1 MMVWRIQYLSDQNVV
16 LVKTQGDIPYEEL
29 PKQFSDAVRLAQKN
43 NTNCY
48 LFDDTELHINVSTL
62 DIYDIPKMIL
72 ATEIS
77 RSSRIAIAIS
87 PEENR
92 IEDYQFLETVCVNQ
106 GLNVKFFS
114 EIDKA
119 YNWLIE

>member
-1 MMVWRIQYLSDQNVV
+1 MVWRIQYLSDRNVV

-29 PKQFSDAVRLAQKN
+29 LKQFSDAVRLAQKN

-77 RSSRIAIAIS
+77 RSSRIAVAIS

-106 GLNVKFFS
+106 GLNVKIFS
-114 EIDKA
+114 EMDKA